1 MTISASTGLKDAMLG
16 SDGFCGTMNGAVF
29 KLYSGLVPAHADDSI
44 GGATLLCTISDAT
57 TPEDGVTFSPSGA
70 GGVVTKLESDTWSG
84 TNVASGTAKFYR
96 LVHIADTGEASGVA
110 PRLQGTVGLFNA
122 DLNLS
127 SVNLVS
133 GAPQSLTSYVVSL
146 L

>member
-1 MTISASTGLKDAMLG
+1 MTVIASTGLKTSLLG
-16 SDGFCGTMNGAVF
+16 NGGFSEVMSGTVF
-29 KLYSGLVPAHADDSI
+29 KLYSGIVPAHANDSV
-44 GGATLLCTISDAT
+44 GGATLLCTISNTAIPD
-57 TPEDGVTFSPSGA
+57 DGVSFNDSTPAILTKPSA
-70 GGVVTKLESDTWSG
+70 EEWSG
-84 TNVASGTAKFYR
+84 TNVASGAATFYR
-96 LVHIADTGEASGVA
+96 LTSSEDTGSASTTI
-110 PRLQGTVGLFNA
+110 PRLQGTVGVFNA